1 MPMIEFSGRSFL
13 ATSIAASS
21 QNTTSRRIK
30 FRHTHVILAQV
41 DTLYTSSKSDIN
53 TVVDQQRHIV
63 LLGDLV
69 QFLGGLYLD
78 ARVTFLVSILDNG
91 HTYTNCQWGEFS
103 GRMNNSPPLTASST
117 TAHRSRPLRM
127 AGVESVTRYTERSR
141 VILWELVGLW
151 LDPCDATPRL
161 DTSSFAGSSGRE
173 DSIYR
178 LYSTN

>member
-1 MPMIEFSGRSFL
+1 MPMIAFSGRSFL
-13 ATSIAASS
+13 ATSIATSS
-21 QNTTSRRIK
+21 QNTASRQIK
-30 FRHTHVILAQV
+30 SRHTHVILAQV

-53 TVVDQQRHIV
+53 TVIDEQRDIV

-78 ARVTFLVSILDNG
+78 ARITFLVSILDNR
-91 HTYTNCQWGEFS
+91 HTYNQSSVVRKIREK
-103 GRMNNSPPLTASST
+103 NNSPPLTASST

-151 LDPCDATPRL
+151 LDSCDAH
-161 DTSSFAGSSGRE
+161 
-173 DSIYR
+173 
-178 LYSTN
+178 